1 MTGTMTTAQRSF
13 GRLTWDSFPWHEP
26 IIVATFGA
34 VVLGGVA
41 LVAAL
46 SYFRLW
52 GYLWKEWFT
61 SVDHKKIGIMYM
73 VLGLVMFLRGFAD
86 AIMMRIQQAWAFT
99 GSEGYLNALHYDQI
113 GRASCREGGWTYD
126 ETSVVGV
133 T

>member
-1 MTGTMTTAQRSF
+1 MTGTMTTAQMIF

-26 IIVATFGA
+26 IIVATFVA

-86 AIMMRIQQAWAFT
+86 AIMMRIQQDRKST
-99 GSEGYLNALHYDQI
+99 RLNSSH
-113 GRASCREGGWTYD
+113 
-126 ETSVVGV
+126 
-133 T
+133 